1 MLGALIGAGLNIA
14 ASAIGSA
21 IANKRKR
28 EAEQKYQAGIN
39 EQIDE
44 LNNEINGNFLDRA
57 DARNALRKVT
67 DANTETLRQLNT
79 DAIRGGATDEAK
91 VAMASKLN
99 KQTADV
105 VGDLAAIGE
114 QRKDALRGQK
124 RNLKLGLLQHQ
135 YAQDADTSGIDT
147 IVQGVGAAANAIGS
161 AWGTKNDTPTDTA
174 SADTTTDTT
183 SADTAAAK
191 VTYDPDRL
199 KPQTPSIDTTP
210 VAGDEWETYT
220 ALDRI
225 NARMGGANSQ
235 YRNGK

>member
-1 MLGALIGAGLNIA
+1 MLGALIGAGLNVA

-44 LNNEINGNFLDRA
+44 LNSEINSNFLDRA

-135 YAQDADTSGIDT
+135 YAQEADTSGIDT

-161 AWGTKNDTPTDTA
+161 AWGTKNDTPTDTTA
-174 SADTTTDTT
+174 ADTT
-183 SADTAAAK
+183 SADTTAAK
-191 VTYDPDRL
+191 ATYDPNRL
-199 KPQTPSIDTTP
+199 KPQTSSIDTTP

-220 ALDRI
+220 AEDRI
-225 NARMGGANSQ
+225 NARMRGASTQ

>member
-114 QRKDALRGQK
+114 QRKDALKGQK
-124 RNLKLGLLQHQ
+124 RSLKLGLLQHQ

-161 AWGTKNDTPTDTA
+161 AWGTKNDMPTDTA

-220 ALDRI
+220 AQDRI